1 MTIRIL
7 NRLLFTAMALLLA
20 TSCTT
25 PTATL
30 DEGPRGN
37 VLINQE
43 RPGVCRKEGES
54 CLSQGSIC
62 CAGLVCT
69 GLGKSSCTPG
79 N

>member
-1 MTIRIL
+1 MTL
-7 NRLLFTAMALLLA
+7 AFLKPVLSAAAALLL
-20 TSCTT
+20 TSSCSS
-25 PTATL
+25 PNPTL

>member
-1 MTIRIL
+1 MTIR
-7 NRLLFTAMALLLA
+7 FVKHVLLA
-20 TSCTT
+20 AAALVLVTSCST
-25 PTATL
+25 PTPPS

-37 VLINQE
+37 VLSNQE

-62 CAGLVCT
+62 CGGLVCT